1 MLGNVQIRRKLE
13 LSSGDVDISNKGSM
27 ENTFHENAGLSY
39 VIDYSE
45 IVIIHDSIKLICH
58 MLKGFKELLCFILEI
73 NILDEHGRR

>member
-1 MLGNVQIRRKLE
+1 MEMLISVIRVVWKAL
-13 LSSGDVDISNKGSM
+13 
-27 ENTFHENAGLSY
+27 FHENAGLSY

-73 NILDEHGRR
+73 DILGEHGRK

>member
-1 MLGNVQIRRKLE
+1 MEMLISVIRVVWKTL
-13 LSSGDVDISNKGSM
+13 
-27 ENTFHENAGLSY
+27 FHENAGLSY

-73 NILDEHGRR
+73 DILGEHGRK